1 MLVPL
6 RLEIWTRFW
15 PYPEP
20 FVLSRSSATGEDSIQ
35 VRLTDPSGRAGRGE
49 AVGVTYAGES
59 AATMTAQIDAVRS
72 RIEQGLTRA
81 DLLDLLPHG
90 GARMAIDAALWDLET
105 KQGGPDPFAVV
116 GVRPEPVTSMCTIG
130 IKSLEGYAVAARA
143 LADYP
148 FIKVKVDGRDPLAAL
163 SAVAGAAP
171 RAKLIVDP
179 NQSWSVEQLQAIAAT
194 LPELGVILVEQPI
207 PVGHEAALDGWTS
220 PVPLCADE
228 LIDTAD
234 DLDRAQ
240 GRFEVVN
247 VKLDKAGGLTAAL
260 HLADAIQARGM
271 DLMVGCMM
279 GSSLSMAP
287 AMVLAQR
294 AKFVDL
300 DGPLLHSEDI
310 ENGFVYT
317 RGTVA
322 APHQPL
328 LWG

>member
-1 MLVPL
+1 MPL
-6 RLEIWTRFW
+6 RLEVWTRFW

-20 FVLSRSSATGEDSIQ
+20 FVLSRSSKSGEDSIQ
-35 VRLTDPSGRAGRGE
+35 IRLTDAHGRSGRGE

-59 AATMTAQIDAVRS
+59 TATMTAQLAAVRS
-72 RIEQGLTRA
+72 RIEAGLTRA
-81 DLLDLLPHG
+81 ELLALLPHG
-90 GARMAIDAALWDLET
+90 GARMAVDTALWDLET
-105 KQGGPDPFAVV
+105 KQGGADPFAAA

-130 IKSLEGYAVAARA
+130 IKSLEGYAAAARA

-163 SAVAGAAP
+163 AAVATAAP
-171 RAKLIVDP
+171 GARLIVDP
-179 NQSWSVEQLQAIAAT
+179 NQSWSVQQLKAISAG

-207 PVGHEAALDGWTS
+207 PVGDEPGLDGWDS

-228 LIDTAD
+228 LVETPG
-234 DLDRAQ
+234 DLDKAQ
-240 GRFEVVN
+240 GRFDVIN

-260 HLADAIQARGM
+260 DLAEAVQARGM

-294 AKFVDL
+294 ASFVDL
-300 DGPLLHSEDI
+300 DGPLLHSEDV
-310 ENGFVYT
+310 ENGFVYD
-317 RGTVA
+317 RGTVV